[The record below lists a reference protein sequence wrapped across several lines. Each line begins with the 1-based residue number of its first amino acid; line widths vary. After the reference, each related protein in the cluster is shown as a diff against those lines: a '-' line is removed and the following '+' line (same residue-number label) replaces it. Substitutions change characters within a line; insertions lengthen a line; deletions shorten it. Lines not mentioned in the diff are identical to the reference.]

1 MHVLDTS
8 FIIDLI
14 RGREEALMKLA
25 ELEAKE
31 ISLSMTEINILELYR
46 GAYLSC
52 KIQENIEVIKKIQE
66 SFLILRLEEPV
77 YEVFASLSAKLLSE
91 DKPIGAFDEL
101 IASISLCW
109 DGQIIT
115 RDSHYKKIAG
125 LKVIDY

>member
-1 MHVLDTS
+1 MPVLDTS

-66 SFLILRLEEPV
+66 SFQILRLEEPV

-91 DKPIGAFDEL
+91 DKPIGTFDEL
-101 IASISLCW
+101 ITSISLCW